1 MSGSHTEHPRAQAL
15 NAIAAEQRWPYTR
28 VLDWLARTADPE
40 KDHATLPVVE
50 RPATWTAL
58 PAAPQG
64 ILGDGET
71 RILDLHA
78 DSASWTE
85 CERELR
91 IPAGAQATL
100 IVAVAGTGV
109 IDSALN
115 LQVEAGASLTL
126 VRIAQLG
133 ASACAFENIQLTL
146 ASEARARVHD
156 FNLEQGLSH
165 LTLTAD
171 LQGTTADLQVD
182 SLSLLCGRSRAVLQ
196 ATVEHTAESATSR
209 LEFRN
214 ALADRARRSVTGMV
228 RVARSGQHTDS
239 AQICR
244 SLLLSPTAGADMRP
258 ELEIYADQVKC
269 AHGATCGE
277 LDQTALHYLR
287 SRGLPPL
294 TARRLLLE
302 SFALPL
308 LAELPPT
315 VRDALTRACENALH
329 RLGSQLGAAS
339 APKGSA

>member
-1 MSGSHTEHPRAQAL
+1 MNGTLTDHPRAQTL
-15 NAIAAEQRWPYTR
+15 NAIAAEERWPYTR
-28 VLDWLARTADPE
+28 VLDWVAREGDPQ
-40 KDHATLPVVE
+40 KDHP
-50 RPATWTAL
+50 AL
-58 PAAPQG
+58 PAVALSDQWQT
-64 ILGDGET
+64 LAAHTNVELADGEVQLLT
-71 RILDLHA
+71 LHA
-78 DSASWTE
+78 GEAAWGE
-85 CERELR
+85 FAQEIRV
-91 IPAGAQATL
+91 PAGTDATL
-100 IVAVAGTGV
+100 VIHLHGDGV
-109 IDSALN
+109 IDSALD

-133 ASACAFENIQLTL
+133 ATACAFENIQITL
-146 ASEARARVHD
+146 ATNAQVRIHD

-165 LTLTAD
+165 VTMNAA
-171 LQGTTADLQVD
+171 LQGTTADLQLD

-196 ATVEHTAESATSR
+196 ATVEHAAESATSR

-228 RVARSGQHTDS
+228 RVARTGQHTDS

-244 SLLLSPTAGADMRP
+244 SLLLSPTAAADMRP

-287 SRGLPPL
+287 SRGLDPL

-308 LAELPPT
+308 LADLPPT
-315 VRDALTRACENALH
+315 VHAAVAPACENALN
-329 RLGSQLGAAS
+329 RLGSQLGQPAARRGH
-339 APKGSA
+339 A